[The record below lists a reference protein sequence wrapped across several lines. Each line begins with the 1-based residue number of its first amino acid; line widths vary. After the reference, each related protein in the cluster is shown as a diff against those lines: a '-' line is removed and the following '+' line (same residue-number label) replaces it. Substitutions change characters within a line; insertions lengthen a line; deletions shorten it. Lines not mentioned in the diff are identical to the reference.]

1 MPVWLRPVAEHQ
13 PITPMVETVRGL
25 LMGTPTENSAWLA
38 IAWFGGITLASYL
51 AAVALF
57 KRRTA

>member
-1 MPVWLRPVAEHQ
+1 MPAWLRPVAEHQ
-13 PITPMVETVRGL
+13 PITPMIETVRGL
-25 LMGTPTENSAWLA
+25 LMGTPIGNSAWLA
-38 IAWFGGITLASYL
+38 IAWFGGITLASFL